1 MELSEKI
8 NKVLEELRSDVRVE
22 GREVG
27 KYISVNVV
35 GKEIYDDFLVSKES
49 SVFIYDDKC
58 IVSHDGAEN
67 IESVDIL
74 NDQLIQVGLDRSDS
88 NYERL
93 NWKVFEDFEG

>member
-8 NKVLEELRSDVRVE
+8 NKVLEELGSDIRVE
-22 GREVG
+22 DREVG
-27 KYISVNVV
+27 KYIGVNVI
-35 GKEIYDDFLVSKES
+35 GKGALNDFLASKES

-67 IESVDIL
+67 IESVDRL
-74 NDQLIQVGLDRSDS
+74 NDQLIQVGLDKSDS

>member
-1 MELSEKI
+1 MELVEKI
-8 NKVLEELRSDVRVE
+8 NKVLEELGSDIRVE

-27 KYISVNVV
+27 KCISVNVI
-35 GKEIYDDFLVSKES
+35 GKWALDGFLVSKEP

-67 IESVDIL
+67 IESVDRL
-74 NDQLIQVGLDRSDS
+74 NDQLIQVGLDKSDS

-93 NWKVFEDFEG
+93 NWRVFEDF